1 MSIEGYIRKRPDT
14 GYWESQIHA
23 GKEFRRKFAYE
34 QEWSKWRDFYRGNW
48 APGVMPLNLFYMFL
62 RSIVPRVYFRDPTV
76 SISPAK
82 PGAEN
87 LLFARLLERVDNKML
102 RRMKFKQQMKGV

>member
-1 MSIEGYIRKRPDT
+1 MAIEGYIRKRPDT

-48 APGVMPLNLFYMFL
+48 APGVMPLNLFYMFVLLKLYQKALGCFGDNDKYVHFYHSFPL
-62 RSIVPRVYFRDPTV
+62 RASPLYTSIPC
-76 SISPAK
+76 
-82 PGAEN
+82 N
-87 LLFARLLERVDNKML
+87 L
-102 RRMKFKQQMKGV
+102 